1 MRALVEPLPPSGGP
15 PKGDDVANR
24 VIGACARASA
34 APARRRRRRLEFCE
48 RWPALVRARLYV
60 PQPATRSY
68 LPNEI
73 PRNARDPAPRA
84 TATSYSSVSLATS
97 AVLRARLQMPVK
109 LLQ

>member
-48 RWPALVRARLYV
+48 RWPALVRAGLY
-60 PQPATRSY
+60 
-68 LPNEI
+68 
-73 PRNARDPAPRA
+73 AREEAMAIGIDWDGKNL
-84 TATSYSSVSLATS
+84 SLFRPLGS
-97 AVLRARLQMPVK
+97 ASLRPED
-109 LLQ
+109 